1 MPIVRWAPLMPSFDD
16 FDKFFDGSG
25 FVLALDVYQTKDT
38 VVVETP
44 LAGIDPN
51 KVNISIENDI
61 LTIEGA
67 TEHKTE
73 VDEKNYYRKEV
84 RSGAFHRSV
93 ALPAS
98 VDELS
103 TRLKW
108 MRRIT
113 TAKKCAVVPF
123 TVQSLCRLQ
132 LMAKKPRRPMKKAF

>member
-98 VDELS
+98 VDGQKAKA
-103 TRLKW
+103 TYAKGVLKIEIPKEE
-108 MRRIT
+108 R
-113 TAKKCAVVPF
+113 AKPK
-123 TVQSLCRLQ
+123 TV
-132 LMAKKPRRPMKKAF
+132 KIEIKE